1 MFSLKYGSQAAYNGL
16 ATREAD
22 ALYFIPDSG
31 RIYRGDHLIA
41 ANNVKFVEEL
51 PTVANAFVGV
61 LYVTSTDSGI
71 SLNILNEA
79 GTEFVT
85 VASSS
90 TSVVTPDGAETLT
103 NKTIDASN
111 NTITNLTVTN
121 FGSEVISTVI
131 SDTPSDTKLVTEK
144 AVADAI
150 GELGD
155 PIVSVSTSSYD
166 ESADPSKKGK
176 FKLSFTTASNQE
188 LSVDLDKEKFLQS
201 AQLSEDGSTL
211 VLTLTDNST
220 VEIDLAAITANAK
233 TVKTVDSAIG
243 VELGD
248 GGTLGGYKTGDT
260 IAVGTPIQTVIA
272 KLLAKQVPPTYTQP
286 SVSIANNGGT
296 AAGNHEIGTS
306 VTPKV
311 RATFTKADAGN
322 LTNIQFKK
330 GSTNVGT
337 ASTTSPADY
346 TEEAF
351 TLATTTS
358 FSATATYAEGAIK
371 NDNLGEPYPTGH
383 IAAGSKTSSNYTFT
397 PYRQGYFYGV
407 LATDSSTVLTSDII
421 RAGTKKNSAYAAGNL
436 PLISA
441 SSVANRKRI
450 FIACPAT
457 NTGVKKVI
465 MPSAM
470 NADCTADFVKKSPI
484 VVEGANGYEGISYNV
499 WVYEPASISDD
510 QTFTVTL
517 G

>member
-1 MFSLKYGSQAAYNGL
+1 MFSLKYGSQTAYNNL
-16 ATREAD
+16 ATKEAD

-41 ANNVKFVEEL
+41 ANNIKFVDTL

-61 LYVTSTDSGI
+61 LYVTSSDSGI
-71 SLNILNEA
+71 SLSVLNEA

-103 NKTIDASN
+103 NKTIDASQ
-111 NTITNLTVTN
+111 NTITNLEVSN

-131 SDTPSDTKLVTEK
+131 SETPSDTKLVTEK

-155 PIVSVSTSSYD
+155 PIVSVSTSNYD
-166 ESADPSKKGK
+166 ETADPSKKGK

-201 AQLSEDGSTL
+201 AQLSEDGGTL

-233 TVKTVDSAIG
+233 TVKTIDNEIA
-243 VELGD
+243 VELGA
-248 GGTLGGYKTGDT
+248 GGALGGYKTGDK
-260 IAVGTPIQTVIA
+260 IAVGTSIQTVIA
-272 KLLAKQVPPTYTQP
+272 KLLAKQVPPTYNQP
-286 SVSIANNGGT
+286 SVTIANNGGT
-296 AAGNHEIGTS
+296 AAGSYEIGTS
-306 VTPKV
+306 VTPKLK
-311 RATFTKADAGN
+311 ATFNKADAGN
-322 LTNIQFKK
+322 LISIAIGDFSSEQ
-330 GSTNVGT
+330 
-337 ASTTSPADY
+337 SPMLYDSP
-346 TEEAF
+346 AF
-351 TLATTTS
+351 TLTTS
-358 FSATATYAEGAIK
+358 TAYNATATYAEGAIK

-383 IAAGSKTSSNYTFT
+383 IAAGSKTSSNYVFT

-407 LATDSSTVLTSDII
+407 LATSSADQPLTSTII
-421 RAGTKKNSAYAAGNL
+421 RGGSKKNGAYTSGNL

-457 NTGVKKVI
+457 NVGVKKVI

-470 NADCTADFVKKSPI
+470 NADCTSDFVKQSTT
-484 VVEGANGYEGISYNV
+484 VTVEGANGYEGISYNV
-499 WVYEPASISDD
+499 WIYEPASISDD